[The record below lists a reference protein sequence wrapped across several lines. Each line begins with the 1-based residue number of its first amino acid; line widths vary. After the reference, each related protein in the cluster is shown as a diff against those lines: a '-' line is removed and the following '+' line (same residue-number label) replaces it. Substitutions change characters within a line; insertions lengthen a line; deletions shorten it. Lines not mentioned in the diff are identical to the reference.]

1 MAVKKIK
8 DIYKGYFQKSKVFL
22 YPILGLRK
30 GSITPIDTYISWK
43 DIVKSS
49 DYKLVCLFHLRDDPE
64 FLLFEEKYLLG
75 NPLFEDFKEVG
86 EGKAIYIFNLTS
98 YAEDFECFL
107 DGKYSRFSDKLK
119 GKIRN
124 HYGAT
129 SANYAFV
136 EGYLYPEEYFPLY
149 AKFLTVNKEDEPD
162 MLKLLM
168 DVGELC
174 NKPDFSKEELKI
186 TVNTLDF
193 EKL

>member
-8 DIYKGYFQKSKVFL
+8 DIYRGYFQKSKVFL
-22 YPILGLRK
+22 YPALGLKK
-30 GSITPIDTYISWK
+30 GSITPIDTYVSWG
-43 DIVKSS
+43 DIVKMS
-49 DYKLVCLFHLRDDPE
+49 DNKLICLFHLRDDPE
-64 FLLFEEKYLLG
+64 FLLFEEKHLLG

-86 EGKAIYIFNLTS
+86 NNKAIYIFNLNS

-107 DGKYSRFSDKLK
+107 NGKYSRFSDKLK
-119 GKIRN
+119 AKIRT

-136 EGYLYPEEYFPLY
+136 EGYLYPEEFFPLY
-149 AKFLTVNKEDEPD
+149 AKFLTVKKEDEPN
-162 MLKLLM
+162 MLKLLR

-174 NKPDFSKEELKI
+174 SRPDFQKENLKI
-186 TVNTLDF
+186 TVNSLDF